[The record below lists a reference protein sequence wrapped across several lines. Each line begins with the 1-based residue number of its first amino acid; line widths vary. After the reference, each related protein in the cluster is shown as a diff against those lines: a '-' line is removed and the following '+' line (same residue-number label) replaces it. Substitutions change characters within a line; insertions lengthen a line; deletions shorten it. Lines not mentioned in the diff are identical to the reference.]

1 MARAPSSSR
10 WRRWTSDGATRSWCR
25 GSPGR
30 RLQPQT
36 KKRHRLDEWY
46 WKRIDPSGYA
56 LPNAER
62 LAYREAVFTS
72 HAALLLEPED
82 VGKVG
87 EAVAKVYD
95 HREELRALA
104 G

>member
-1 MARAPSSSR
+1 M
-10 WRRWTSDGATRSWCR
+10 
-25 GSPGR
+25 
-30 RLQPQT
+30 
-36 KKRHRLDEWY
+36 
-46 WKRIDPSGYA
+46 
-56 LPNAER
+56 
-62 LAYREAVFTS
+62 FTS

-82 VGKVG
+82 VEKVG